1 VNVERLRGSFLEM
14 VSAELVEESRGFEAE
29 LRDRVAAART
39 DVEQLVAEARSA
51 GERDAAG
58 DVQRLVAG
66 ARRAARAEAL
76 AARNEIYEQLRAE
89 VLTRVLALRSSAGY
103 RRLLERL
110 SSELKAQLGAGATL
124 EVDPDPAGGVIA
136 RDGTRLVDCSLP
148 VLARRCLAALGP
160 QVEELWR

>member
-14 VSAELVEESRGFEAE
+14 VSAELVEESSVFEAE
-29 LRDRVAAART
+29 LRDRVTAART

-76 AARNEIYEQLRAE
+76 AARNEMYEQLRAD
-89 VLTRVLALRSSAGY
+89 VLTKVLALRGSAGY

>member
-89 VLTRVLALRSSAGY
+89 VLTRVLALRGSAGY

>member
-1 VNVERLRGSFLEM
+1 MNVERLRGSFLEA
-14 VSAELVEESRGFEAE
+14 VSAELDEESGGLEAG
-29 LRDRVAAART
+29 LRDRVAAARK
-39 DVEQLVAEARSA
+39 DVEQQVAEARSA
-51 GERDAAG
+51 GERDAKVEVRG
-58 DVQRLVAG
+58 LVAR

-76 AARNEIYEQLRAE
+76 AARNEMYEQLRAE
-89 VLTRVLALRSSAGY
+89 ALAKVLALRGSAGY

-110 SSELKAQLGAGATL
+110 SSELRAQLGAGATL

-148 VLARRCLAALGP
+148 ALARRCLAALGP

>member
-14 VSAELVEESRGFEAE
+14 VSAELVDESRGFEAE

-89 VLTRVLALRSSAGY
+89 VLTRVLALRGSAGY